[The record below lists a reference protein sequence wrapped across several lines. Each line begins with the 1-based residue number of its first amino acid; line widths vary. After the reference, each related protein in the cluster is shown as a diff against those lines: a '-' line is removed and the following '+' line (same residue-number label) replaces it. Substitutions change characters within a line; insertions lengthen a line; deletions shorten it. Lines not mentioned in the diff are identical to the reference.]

1 MRLSE
6 IESSKMKSDRQIRE
20 LIATRKTESCVR
32 YYDDV
37 ISKEW
42 CNKVIDLFEAE
53 KIPISSKFGFN
64 EGNNPRKSFTELDIE
79 GKDKWKDVKETFIK
93 VCRQNFQNFIKD
105 VNIERHHLPVIVDL
119 ENVRI
124 KKYEANGKDVFKD
137 HVDVIRSQ
145 GPSAKRF
152 LVFILYLSDVEEGG
166 ETNIPRYDIKC
177 KPKSGRLLMFP
188 PFWTHPHSGEKVIK
202 GTKYQIMTYLH
213 MGDLNDKNPR

>member
-6 IESSKMKSDRQIRE
+6 IESSKMKSDRQVKE

-119 ENVRI
+119 ENIRI

-152 LVFILYLSDVEEGG
+152 LVFIMYLSDVEEGG
-166 ETNIPRYDIKC
+166 ETSIPRYNIKC
-177 KPKSGRLLMFP
+177 KPKAGRLLMFP
-188 PFWTHPHSGEKVIK
+188 PFWTHPHQGEKVIK

-213 MGDLNDKNPR
+213 YGDINDNNPR

>member
-6 IESSKMKSDRQIRE
+6 IESSKMKSDRQVKE

-93 VCRQNFQNFIKD
+93 V
-105 VNIERHHLPVIVDL
+105 DL
-119 ENVRI
+119 SYVT
-124 KKYEANGKDVFKD
+124 
-137 HVDVIRSQ
+137 
-145 GPSAKRF
+145 
-152 LVFILYLSDVEEGG
+152 GG
-166 ETNIPRYDIKC
+166 ELVEYNIATGSWINIAVVIGAAGCCSEFPGSVSCRENRKGNCGYMKFYLTESD
-177 KPKSGRLLMFP
+177 GETRLLKKCVMKGFYSP
-188 PFWTHPHSGEKVIK
+188 NLHDLTIGHEQSKGLAVRDVRVSNYALNSEIIK
-202 GTKYQIMTYLH
+202 AIATGYIKYL
-213 MGDLNDKNPR
+213 

>member
-6 IESSKMKSDRQIRE
+6 IESDKAKSDRQIKE

-42 CNKVIDLFEAE
+42 CNKVIDLFEQE
-53 KIPISSKFGFN
+53 KPTFHAGFN
-64 EGNNPRKSFTELDIE
+64 EGDNPRKSYTELDIE
-79 GKDKWKDVKETFIK
+79 GKDKWSDVKETFTK
-93 VCRQNFQNFIKD
+93 VCRQNFQSFIKD
-105 VNIERHHLPVIVDL
+105 VNIEKHHLPVVVDM
-119 ENVRI
+119 ENIRI
-124 KKYEANGKDVFKD
+124 KKYVANGKDVFKD

-152 LVFILYLSDVEEGG
+152 LVFIMYLSDVEEGG
-166 ETNIPRYDIKC
+166 ETNIPRYNIKC
-177 KPKSGRLLMFP
+177 KPKAGRILMFP

-213 MGDLNDKNPR
+213 MGDINDYNPR

>member
-6 IESSKMKSDRQIRE
+6 IESSKMKSDRQVKE

-119 ENVRI
+119 ENIRI

-152 LVFILYLSDVEEGG
+152 LVFILYLNDCKGG
-166 ETNIPRYDIKC
+166 ETYIPRYNISSQ
-177 KPKSGRLLMFP
+177 PKQGRLLMFP
-188 PFWTHPHSGEKVIK
+188 PFWTHPHMGKKVQK
-202 GTKYQIMTYLH
+202 GNKYIMMSYLR
-213 MGDLNDKNPR
+213 MK